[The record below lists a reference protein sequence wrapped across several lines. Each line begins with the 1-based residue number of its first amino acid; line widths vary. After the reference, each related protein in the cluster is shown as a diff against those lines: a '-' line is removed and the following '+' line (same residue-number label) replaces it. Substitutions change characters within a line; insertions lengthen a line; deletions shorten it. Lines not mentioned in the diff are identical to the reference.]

1 MIIFPWLEQRKTEG
15 LDRLT
20 HQLSVKMASGHNLTC
35 GAGHSGNIH
44 CSPRMSLQPAELLTL
59 SQSIVS
65 KGLSNKECP
74 IWLAQRNTTHRGVPL
89 SLICCRSNL
98 TETQT
103 HRNDGDPH

>member
-44 CSPRMSLQPAELLTL
+44 CSPRMSLQPAQLLTL

-65 KGLSNKECP
+65 KGLSNKDCLTKTVSS
-74 IWLAQRNTTHRGVPL
+74 LASTKEHNTQGCAIKSYML
-89 SLICCRSNL
+89 Q
-98 TETQT
+98 E
-103 HRNDGDPH
+103 